1 MTPDPDTPTQEIP
14 PSSVR
19 TKLSPSDGRGGTAK
33 PLQSPRAASEANRL
47 SGTELWLHRILVL
60 LFVFLCAGAGVLLVV
75 VPWTPQW
82 TDNYLLVRWS
92 GLRTFASNGFVRG
105 FCSGL
110 GVLDIW
116 IGFRD
121 AVHYHE
127 VKQS

>member
-1 MTPDPDTPTQEIP
+1 LTPDPDTPTQEIP

-19 TKLSPSDGRGGTAK
+19 TKLSPSDGHGGSAK
-33 PLQSPRAASEANRL
+33 TLQSPRAASGANRL
-47 SGTELWLHRILVL
+47 SGTELWLHRFLVL

-82 TDNYLLVRWS
+82 TDNYLLLRWP

-105 FCSGL
+105 LCSGL

-121 AVHYHE
+121 AVHYRE
-127 VKQS
+127 VNQP

>member
-19 TKLSPSDGRGGTAK
+19 TKLPSSDSGIRTATA
-33 PLQSPRAASEANRL
+33 LQPRSREPSSNRL
-47 SGTELWLHRILVL
+47 GGIELWLHRLLVL

-82 TDNYLLVRWS
+82 TDNYLLLRWPE
-92 GLRTFASNGFVRG
+92 LRTFVSNGFIRG
-105 FCSGL
+105 LCSGL

-116 IGFRD
+116 IGFRE